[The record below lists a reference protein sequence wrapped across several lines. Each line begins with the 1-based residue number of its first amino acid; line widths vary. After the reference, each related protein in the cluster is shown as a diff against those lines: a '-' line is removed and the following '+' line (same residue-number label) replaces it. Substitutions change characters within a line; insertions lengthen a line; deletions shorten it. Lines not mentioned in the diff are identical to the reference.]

1 MKIDIVKVGYLQEN
15 CYILEKNNTCIIVDP
30 GADLEKIEER
40 LNKRKLLGI
49 LITHNHF
56 DHIGAVEGLK
66 EKYDVKV
73 FDINNLSEG
82 IHNIGNFDF
91 EVIYT
96 PGHSKDSITY
106 YFRNDNIMFVGDF
119 IFKEDIGRCDLP
131 TGNSNEMYN
140 SIIKIKA
147 YDDATIYP
155 GHGEVTTLSY
165 ERKNNPY
172 FKIERA

>member
-1 MKIDIVKVGYLQEN
+1 
-15 CYILEKNNTCIIVDP
+15 
-30 GADLEKIEER
+30 
-40 LNKRKLLGI
+40 
-49 LITHNHF
+49 
-56 DHIGAVEGLK
+56 
-66 EKYDVKV
+66 
-73 FDINNLSEG
+73 
-82 IHNIGNFDF
+82 
-91 EVIYT
+91 
-96 PGHSKDSITY
+96 
-106 YFRNDNIMFVGDF
+106 MFVGDF